1 MEGDLVV
8 RKVFIDSRFRAE
20 GENEDLTFNLPQ
32 MIECPTGTVAYID
45 EITVPHSW
53 TSIGDGNRYLYLAE
67 RILGP
72 TIVIPDTYVIR
83 RLDIPFGNYD
93 GYQYKAALTTALNTN
108 LHAGV
113 SATYTVDYNPN
124 THKCTITAPSI
135 VEIHFLTD
143 REIELNDLAHYLI
156 SKNNAKSGNG
166 TIRNL
171 GGGVETN
178 AQNYSYSSTFETGF
192 LDFLR
197 VHNLYVFS
205 NLAANLNTIGPNGQ
219 TGILAKCP
227 VNQSYGTTIH
237 ERISSGHDYV
247 DIGRQ
252 SLSQIK
258 LSLRDA
264 YSKLINLE
272 KASWSCTICFRI
284 KE

>member
-1 MEGDLVV
+1 MEGGLVV
-8 RKVFIDSRFRAE
+8 RKVFVDSRFRSE
-20 GENEDLTFNLPQ
+20 GTNEDVTISLPQ
-32 MIECPTGTVAYID
+32 MIECPTNTVAYID

-53 TSIGDGNRYLYLAE
+53 YSVGDGNRYLYLAE
-67 RILGP
+67 KVSSS
-72 TIVIPDTYVIR
+72 TFVIR
-83 RLDIPFGNYD
+83 KLDIPFGNYD
-93 GYQYKAALTTALNTN
+93 GFKYKDALKLALNTN

-113 SATYTVDYNPN
+113 PATYTVEYNPS
-124 THKCTITAPSI
+124 THKCTVTAPTG

-143 REIELNDLAHYLI
+143 HEIALNDLAHHLI
-156 SKNNAKSGNG
+156 LKNNPKSGNG

-178 AQNYSYSSTFETGF
+178 AQNYSYSSTYETGF
-192 LDFLR
+192 LDLLR

-264 YSKLINLE
+264 YSNLINLE

-284 KE
+284 KD